1 MHRKGQCM
9 FWDGLTCRQSTPG
22 KELRQQHLAKTG
34 NRIEMRGQIP
44 GREAQKQN
52 QKKGGGGGGGEL
64 VIWLFSFWALPV
76 Y

>member
-1 MHRKGQCM
+1 M

-52 QKKGGGGGGGEL
+52 NKKKGGGGGASYLTFLLLGTACVL
-64 VIWLFSFWALPV
+64 AVFF
-76 Y
+76 